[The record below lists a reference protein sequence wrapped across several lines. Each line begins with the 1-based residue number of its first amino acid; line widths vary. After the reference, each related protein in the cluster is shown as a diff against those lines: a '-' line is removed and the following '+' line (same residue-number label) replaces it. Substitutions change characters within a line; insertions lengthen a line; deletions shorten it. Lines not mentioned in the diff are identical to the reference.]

1 MREPTMDPLLDFSN
15 KTVLITGAGRG
26 FGKLLAEQVAKRGG
40 NVVLGD
46 VSEQVL
52 KVAEAIN
59 SNKTYGRAVTMINDV
74 SKEADCKKLVDAAI
88 EHFGQLDIA
97 VNNAGISHELMPFE
111 MIDSDIMDSQFSV
124 NVKGV
129 QQGMKYQLAAMRKQ
143 NGGSILNVS
152 SMAGLGGAPRISA
165 YSAAKHA
172 VIGLTK
178 SAAMEYGKYNVRVN
192 AVCPFFTLTDMVIQ
206 SDIVQNSSLDEAKKQ
221 LSRGAP
227 MARLGEPEEIVTV
240 MLMMISPANT
250 YLSGQAIAVDGGKS
264 A

>member
-1 MREPTMDPLLDFSN
+1 MDPLLDFSG

-40 NVVLGD
+40 NIVLGD
-46 VSEQVL
+46 VNEEVL
-52 KVAEAIN
+52 QVAESIN
-59 SNKTYGRAVTMINDV
+59 SNGQYDLASGRAVAMINDV
-74 SKEADCKKLVDAAI
+74 SKEADCKALVDGAI

-97 VNNAGISHELMPFE
+97 VNNAGISHDLMPFE
-111 MIDSDIMDSQFSV
+111 MIDADIMDRQFAV

-143 NGGSILNVS
+143 HGGSILNVS

-178 SAAMEYGKYNVRVN
+178 SAAVEYGKYNVRVN
-192 AVCPFFTLTDMVIQ
+192 AVCPFFTLTDMVTQ
-206 SDIVQNSSLDEAKKQ
+206 SDIVQNSSLDEAKTQ
-221 LSRGAP
+221 LSHGTPLR
-227 MARLGEPEEIVTV
+227 RLGEPEEIVTF

>member
-1 MREPTMDPLLDFSN
+1 MDPLLDFSG

-26 FGKLLAEQVAKRGG
+26 FGKLLAEQVVVRGG

-46 VSEQVL
+46 VNEQVL
-52 KVAEAIN
+52 QVAEAIERRCCHDLA
-59 SNKTYGRAVTMINDV
+59 SGRAVAMINDV
-74 SKEADCKKLVDAAI
+74 SKESDCKKLVDCAI

-111 MIDSDIMDSQFSV
+111 MIDADIMDRQFAV

-152 SMAGLGGAPRISA
+152 SMAGLIGAPRCA
-165 YSAAKHA
+165 GYSAAKHA

-178 SAAMEYGKYNVRVN
+178 TAAVEYGKYNVRVN
-192 AVCPFFTLTDMVIQ
+192 AICPFFSLTDMVTK
-206 SDIVQNSSLDEAKKQ
+206 SGLVQNITLDEAKAS

-227 MARLGEPEEIVTV
+227 LGRLAEPEEIVTM

>member
-1 MREPTMDPLLDFSN
+1 MDPLLDFSG

-26 FGKLLAEQVAKRGG
+26 FGKLLAKQVAMRGG

-46 VSEQVL
+46 VNEQVL
-52 KVAEAIN
+52 QVAEAIN
-59 SNKTYGRAVTMINDV
+59 SLGHSEKAYGSAVAMINDV
-74 SKEADCKKLVDAAI
+74 SIEADCKKLVDSAL

-111 MIDSDIMDSQFSV
+111 MIDADIFDRQFSV

-178 SAAMEYGKYNVRVN
+178 SAALEYGKYNVRVN
-192 AVCPFFTLTDMVIQ
+192 AVCPFFTLTDMVTK
-206 SDIVQNSSLDEAKKQ
+206 SDIVQNNSLDQAKAQ
-221 LSRGAP
+221 LSRGTP
-227 MARLGEPEEIVTV
+227 LGRLGEPEEIVTV
-240 MLMMISPANT
+240 MLMMISPANA
-250 YLSGQAIAVDGGKS
+250 YLSGQAIAVDGGTS